1 MHKKPIRI
9 NFVTFA
15 PVNAGVLFPGNKLF
29 MKRIESIADF
39 NAELFIRK
47 HFSNLSGDDRMVRA
61 MRSSVKDTIKK
72 ALEAYD
78 ISKFKQ

>member
-1 MHKKPIRI
+1 MP
-9 NFVTFA
+9 T
-15 PVNAGVLFPGNKLF
+15 VNAGNFFREKLTT

-47 HFSNLSGDDRMVRA
+47 HFSNLSGDDKMVRA
-61 MRSSVKDTIKK
+61 MRSSVRDTIKK

-78 ISKFKQ
+78 ISKFKH